1 MTYISAVIGHILN
14 PIAEFV
20 TPMVIP
26 TKEAKPETGKHPLT
40 AEIII
45 SKWSI

>member
-26 TKEAKPETGKHPLT
+26 TKEANPETGNYKLFMLFIH
-40 AEIII
+40 
-45 SKWSI
+45 